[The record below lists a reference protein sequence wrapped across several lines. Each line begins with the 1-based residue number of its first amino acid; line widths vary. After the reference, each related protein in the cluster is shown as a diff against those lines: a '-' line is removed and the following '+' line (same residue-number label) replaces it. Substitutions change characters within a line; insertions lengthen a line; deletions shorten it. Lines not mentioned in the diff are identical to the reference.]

1 MAELLGRDQAVG
13 VAVAGGRVV
22 VGLRQM
28 DGLGGDRGDL
38 EGYRPTDRVD
48 LHHLRGGRYDEME
61 ERRRMRKR
69 KTEEYRIRERTRSR

>member
-1 MAELLGRDQAVG
+1 MGHARRRGRQRRGRQRVAELLGRDQAVG

-48 LHHLRGGRYDEME
+48 LHHLKGEDMMRWRKGGE
-61 ERRRMRKR
+61 
-69 KTEEYRIRERTRSR
+69 

>member
-13 VAVAGGRVV
+13 VAVA
-22 VGLRQM
+22 GLRQM

-48 LHHLRGGRYDEME
+48 PHHLRGGRYDEME
-61 ERRRMRKR
+61 GRRRMRTR
-69 KTEEYRIRERTRSR
+69 KTEECRIRERTRSR